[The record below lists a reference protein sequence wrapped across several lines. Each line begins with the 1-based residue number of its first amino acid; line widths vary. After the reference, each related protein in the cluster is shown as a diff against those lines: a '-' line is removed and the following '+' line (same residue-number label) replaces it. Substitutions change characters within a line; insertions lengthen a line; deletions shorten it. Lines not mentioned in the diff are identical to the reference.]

1 MCAIITGSALGTLI
15 SEVGAQFSDIEFCV
29 NETAMVNA
37 HNFLNTFLKSY
48 FLMISTIHHTHC
60 KYKLSTLYT
69 TTQYYTY
76 RVMGGGVGRAKCRE
90 SDTTTRI
97 LTTQLPQYTSFA
109 LTGTVEIDYKN
120 SAEWEGGRDTKQDS
134 NKD

>member
-1 MCAIITGSALGTLI
+1 
-15 SEVGAQFSDIEFCV
+15 
-29 NETAMVNA
+29 MV
-37 HNFLNTFLKSY
+37 S
-48 FLMISTIHHTHC
+48 IIHHTHC

-76 RVMGGGVGRAKCRE
+76 RVMGGGVSRAKCRE

-109 LTGTVEIDYKN
+109 LTGTVEIHYKN